1 MIGKTLGHYRVGEQL
16 GRGGMGEV
24 YLADDL
30 NLNRKVALKF
40 LPEAFAADPERM
52 ARFEREAKLLASLNH
67 PNIAAIYG
75 LEQAEGKRF
84 IVMELV
90 EGESLAQR
98 ISKGP
103 RPAAQNESGAVGQR
117 ADLSD
122 TGIHKLWPRGAVRE
136 RARHLSF
143 PVA

>member
-1 MIGKTLGHYRVGEQL
+1 MIRRTLGHYKVGEQL

-24 YLADDL
+24 YVADDL

-40 LPEAFAADPERM
+40 LPDAFTDDPERM

-90 EGESLAQR
+90 EGETLAQR
-98 ISKGP
+98 LSKGP
-103 RPAAQNESGAVGQR
+103 LQIDEA
-117 ADLSD
+117 L
-122 TGIHKLWPRGAVRE
+122 GICR
-136 RARHLSF
+136 
-143 PVA
+143 